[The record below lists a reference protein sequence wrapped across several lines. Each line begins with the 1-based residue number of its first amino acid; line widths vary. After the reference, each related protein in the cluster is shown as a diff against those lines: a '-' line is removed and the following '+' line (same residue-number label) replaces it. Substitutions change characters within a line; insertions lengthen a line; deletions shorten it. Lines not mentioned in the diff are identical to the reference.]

1 MADLDP
7 DLYRTVLESLPAA
20 VYVVDRDRRILL
32 WNDGAEKLTGYL
44 RHEVIGRHCDDNLLM
59 HCDPS
64 GAILCGAACP
74 LLDSM
79 HDGQP
84 READL
89 FLLHRHGQRV
99 PVRIRT
105 VPLRDDQGHIRGVTE
120 CFDEI
125 VAGPGTQCCAGP
137 GVNDALD
144 DVTKIPGHKA
154 TWAYIRTA
162 LESLGT
168 DGSQSLGVLSI
179 AADGLDRLRHGHGRI
194 AVNAVLYATAQ
205 TLQRNLHSGEMVGRW
220 SEDRFVAL
228 VTATSNDALLRSAN
242 ALKRLASLEGVPW
255 WGDRLS
261 VTLSIGGTLVKAGDD
276 AESAVHR
283 AEEALQTSLREYGN
297 FAVVV

>member
-1 MADLDP
+1 LADLDP
-7 DLYRTVLESLPAA
+7 DFHRAVLESLPAA
-20 VYVVDRDRRILL
+20 VYVVDRDRRILV

-44 RHEVIGRHCDDNLLM
+44 RHEVIGRHCQDNLLM
-59 HCDPS
+59 HCDAS

-74 LLDSM
+74 LLETM

-120 CFDEI
+120 CFDQ
-125 VAGPGTQCCAGP
+125 VVVVPGMQVCAGT
-137 GVNDALD
+137 GVDDTLD
-144 DVTKIPGHKA
+144 EVTKIPGHRA
-154 TWAYIRTA
+154 TWTHLRMV
-162 LESLGT
+162 LETLG
-168 DGSQSLGVLSI
+168 DGANSSLGVLSI
-179 AADGLDRLRHGHGRI
+179 AADGLDRLRHAHGRI

-205 TLQRNLHSGEMVGRW
+205 TLMRNLQSDEMVGRW

-228 VTATSNDALLRSAN
+228 VNATSTETLLKAAN
-242 ALKRLASLEGVPW
+242 ALKRLVSLEAVPW

-276 AESAVHR
+276 TESLVHR
-283 AEEALQTSLREYGN
+283 AEEALQTSLQEYGN
-297 FAVVV
+297 FAVVI